1 MAEVEVTK
9 MGDFVE
15 EGGSESHPHVY
26 MNGGNSEKL
35 SSPPPMEVMVH
46 KAIVVH
52 EQEELDVSNNLD
64 HEVPP
69 FPKEGPVTVKTA
81 MSFLHERKEQHI
93 RVTNLVLRGLGV
105 LFSFIS
111 FVIMAS
117 DDQGSHDYISNDDYD
132 LSFNAFQ
139 AYRYCLAM
147 GVIAFVYLLLQLGKG
162 IYVTFFNPNSFRH
175 VAFSYVDFIGDQ
187 ILAYLL
193 MSSSSSA
200 ASQTGTLERFDYF
213 LSRRTIDLP
222 AASSSMSFLA
232 FASVAASS
240 VLSSFALSKRIL
252 W

>member
-26 MNGGNSEKL
+26 MNGGNSEKIA
-35 SSPPPMEVMVH
+35 SPLPMEAMVH

-52 EQEELDVSNNLD
+52 EQEEELDVSNNVD

-69 FPKEGPVTVKTA
+69 FPKEGPVTVKTT
-81 MSFLHERKEQHI
+81 MSFLHERKEQRI

-117 DDQGSHDYISNDDYD
+117 DDQGSQDYISNDDD
-132 LSFNAFQ
+132 RSFDAFA

-147 GVIAFVYLLLQLGKG
+147 GVIAFVYLVLQLGKG